1 MAEFEVTGVRYQMGD
16 HMDIDEL
23 TLRAEKYIHQLQN
36 GTPMLLVAEPDNIV
50 DADAVAV
57 YTTEFRKVGYIKHES
72 CRQLKP
78 MLATAPYLKADVC
91 GNDNHVTFFIN
102 VPDVTECHLST
113 LQIQR
118 QLPESILP
126 TGITLPFTEEERK
139 LQLIAP
145 MLCSMEISAENVE
158 QWLSMAQH
166 YMPLSRLSLTC
177 EDDYWRDQIFKK
189 FRAVKQ
195 LNLSEDQQKKL
206 GEMNKELRQTIGD
219 FHYTHVPW
227 QPKVFEAQLAI
238 LEKQAMAK
246 GGFFEHFNNYVKQ
259 ESVAR
264 ADIEKKLKD
273 WFKAMPHVDMQN
285 YNNHQRLAIAL
296 SYLGISRQE
305 LYDVFAALLLLTHL
319 KTAHKASPAANADV
333 VIEKLSPVFW
343 GITED
348 AKEFYRQIQGM
359 KPVEIT
365 NLVKKL
371 IKQKNISQSRA
382 HRDLWQVLHDAGLY
396 PPSES
401 NWNDQLKK

>member
-23 TLRAEKYIHQLQN
+23 TLRAEKYIHQLQI

-72 CRQLKP
+72 CRQLKT
-78 MLATAPYLKADVC
+78 MLATAPYLKANVC

-102 VPDVTECHLST
+102 VPDVTECHPST

-145 MLCSMEISAENVE
+145 MLCSMEISGENVE

-195 LNLSEDQQKKL
+195 LNLSENQQKKL
-206 GEMNKELRQTIGD
+206 GEMNKELKQTIGD
-219 FHYTHVPW
+219 FH
-227 QPKVFEAQLAI
+227 
-238 LEKQAMAK
+238 
-246 GGFFEHFNNYVKQ
+246 
-259 ESVAR
+259 
-264 ADIEKKLKD
+264 
-273 WFKAMPHVDMQN
+273 
-285 YNNHQRLAIAL
+285 
-296 SYLGISRQE
+296 
-305 LYDVFAALLLLTHL
+305 
-319 KTAHKASPAANADV
+319 
-333 VIEKLSPVFW
+333 
-343 GITED
+343 
-348 AKEFYRQIQGM
+348 
-359 KPVEIT
+359 
-365 NLVKKL
+365 
-371 IKQKNISQSRA
+371 
-382 HRDLWQVLHDAGLY
+382 
-396 PPSES
+396 
-401 NWNDQLKK
+401 